1 MSISALQTG
10 INGINAGL
18 NSMRRDAQ
26 QIAQA
31 TTEGSAPTT
40 DQIKPLVNLKQD
52 QRQVEISTQVV
63 KAADET
69 IGSLLDILA

>member
-31 TTEGSAPTT
+31 TTEGSAPSIPAIASMT
-40 DQIKPLVNLKQD
+40 DA
-52 QRQVEISTQVV
+52 RSST
-63 KAADET
+63 
-69 IGSLLDILA
+69 SR